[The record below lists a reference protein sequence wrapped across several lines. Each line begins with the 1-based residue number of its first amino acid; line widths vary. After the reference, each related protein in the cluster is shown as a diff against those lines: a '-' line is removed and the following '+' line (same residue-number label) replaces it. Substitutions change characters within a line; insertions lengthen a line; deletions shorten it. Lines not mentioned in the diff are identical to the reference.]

1 VIEVL
6 KKRPSRVI
14 TFKVNR
20 SFLEKLD
27 LYAKNNRMYRSEVIK
42 KALEEFLKEEM
53 EKEKVGAA
61 KVYKII
67 RL

>member
-1 VIEVL
+1 MIEVL
-6 KKRPSRVI
+6 RKRPNRVI

-27 LYAKNNRMYRSEVIK
+27 SYAKKNRMYRSEVIK
-42 KALEEFLKEEM
+42 KALEELLQEEM
-53 EKEKVGAA
+53 EKEKVGVA
-61 KVYKII
+61 KVYKIM